1 MKVYWPSDLSSEIE
15 RYTNSLSTD
24 NHEFKYSPSKN
35 NLTKYGELLE
45 LGFSCYALKIN
56 YIISSKKLNDS
67 SYVEM
72 EFLFK
77 LIFNQKKIFW

>member
-45 LGFSCYALKIN
+45 TVK
-56 YIISSKKLNDS
+56 
-67 SYVEM
+67 
-72 EFLFK
+72 
-77 LIFNQKKIFW
+77 IFNIL